1 MSFWEYLSYER
12 IDLANAALQHLLV
25 VVIALAAA
33 TVIGVGVS
41 VLTWENPRWSALAVA
56 TSGTLLTIPSLALL
70 ALLIPVVGL
79 GWTPTVIALVLYS
92 LLPIVRNTIAGLN
105 GIDDAVREAATG
117 MGLSRAAAMRRVLL
131 PMAWPVIATGIR
143 VSAQM
148 LFAVATIAAYV
159 SGPGLGNDILT
170 GLSRLGAANALNKAC
185 AGTLGVIL
193 LALSFDAVFVLIHRL
208 ITSKGPRV

>member
-1 MSFWEYLSYER
+1 MGFWEYLSYER

-25 VVIALAAA
+25 VVIALAVA
-33 TVIGVGVS
+33 TVVGVGVA
-41 VLTWENPRWSALAVA
+41 VLTWDNPRWSALALA

-70 ALLIPVVGL
+70 ALLIPLVGL
-79 GWTPTVIALVLYS
+79 GWTPTIIALVLYS
-92 LLPIVRNTIAGLN
+92 LLPIVRNAIAGLR

-117 MGLSRAAAMRRVLL
+117 MGLSRAAAMRGILL
-131 PMAWPVIATGIR
+131 PMAWPVIAAGIR

-159 SGPGLGNDILT
+159 AGPGLGNDILT

-185 AGTLGVIL
+185 AGTLGVVV
-193 LALSFDAVFVLIHRL
+193 LALSFDAAFVLIHRL
-208 ITSKGPRV
+208 ITPRGLRV

>member
-1 MSFWEYLSYER
+1 MGFWEYLSYER

-33 TVIGVGVS
+33 TVVGVGVAI
-41 VLTWENPRWSALAVA
+41 LTWDNRRWSALALA
-56 TSGTLLTIPSLALL
+56 ASGTLLTIPSLALL
-70 ALLIPVVGL
+70 ALLIPLVGL
-79 GWTPTVIALVLYS
+79 GWTPTIIALVLYS
-92 LLPIVRNTIAGLN
+92 LLPIVRNAIAGLN
-105 GIDDAVREAATG
+105 GIDDAVIEAATG
-117 MGLSRAAAMRRVLL
+117 MGLSRASAMRRILL

-159 SGPGLGNDILT
+159 AGPGLGNDILT
-170 GLSRLGAANALNKAC
+170 GLSRLGATNALNRAC
-185 AGTLGVIL
+185 AGTLGVVV

-208 ITSKGPRV
+208 ITPKGLRV